1 MQETG
6 GTPPGQRSLNQEQ
19 GSTNCTS
26 GELCSRTNN
35 QTGPLPAG
43 APFGVFTLSEN
54 RLTSRPSASQEE
66 PANPQ
71 VPGRPHVLAKA
82 VSPCSCRNCYPR
94 RPSRPEA
101 PWHATCQIPYPVAYL
116 PPAWTHTGG
125 LPHQKPASG
134 LPRHFRI
141 PEGKGQILTHAEI
154 KKEHRPSLVTHR
166 LIGTLIK
173 LLKLEYIYPGYLH
186 RKGACSDNGSA
197 MKFCER
203 QVSQN
208 QLLPDVIKHGSK
220 QQEGRPGYP
229 NLRIVSWSGS
239 PATSAPVSIPI
250 SKPGSGEPDLRER
263 HAAVPGKFSSF
274 RKPVSPR
281 CVSPRCA
288 NPFSWDVRP

>member
-26 GELCSRTNN
+26 GELCSWTNN

-43 APFGVFTLSEN
+43 VPFGVFTLSEN

-94 RPSRPEA
+94 RPSRPE
-101 PWHATCQIPYPVAYL
+101 
-116 PPAWTHTGG
+116 
-125 LPHQKPASG
+125 
-134 LPRHFRI
+134 
-141 PEGKGQILTHAEI
+141 
-154 KKEHRPSLVTHR
+154 
-166 LIGTLIK
+166 
-173 LLKLEYIYPGYLH
+173 
-186 RKGACSDNGSA
+186 GACSDNGSA

-229 NLRIVSWSGS
+229 NDRFCFLRPQMNQKMIF
-239 PATSAPVSIPI
+239 PQIPI

>member
-1 MQETG
+1 MSLQKRSPLALAETA
-6 GTPPGQRSLNQEQ
+6 TPGDPVGQR
-19 GSTNCTS
+19 
-26 GELCSRTNN
+26 
-35 QTGPLPAG
+35 
-43 APFGVFTLSEN
+43 V
-54 RLTSRPSASQEE
+54 
-66 PANPQ
+66 
-71 VPGRPHVLAKA
+71 
-82 VSPCSCRNCYPR
+82 
-94 RPSRPEA
+94 A

-141 PEGKGQILTHAEI
+141 PEGKGQILTRAEI

-229 NLRIVSWSGS
+229 NLIKTHIQIRSKQRST
-239 PATSAPVSIPI
+239 ATKKSTDKYNRWFFIC
-250 SKPGSGEPDLRER
+250 RE
-263 HAAVPGKFSSF
+263 SELTE
-274 RKPVSPR
+274 
-281 CVSPRCA
+281 
-288 NPFSWDVRP
+288 